1 MILEMGTLTR
11 TPIFFPMT
19 FLSFFKKFFDSYK
32 KSVYC
37 LNNYCYIFAIYLL
50 YLLYIF
56 IIYLLYLLY
65 LLYLYTYYTYYP
77 YYT

>member
-1 MILEMGTLTR
+1 MILELGTLTR

-37 LNNYCYIFAIYLL
+37 LNNYCYIFDLSLVSLSLEETDSLL
-50 YLLYIF
+50 FIF
-56 IIYLLYLLY
+56 VLKKF
-65 LLYLYTYYTYYP
+65 YYSILHTN
-77 YYT
+77 